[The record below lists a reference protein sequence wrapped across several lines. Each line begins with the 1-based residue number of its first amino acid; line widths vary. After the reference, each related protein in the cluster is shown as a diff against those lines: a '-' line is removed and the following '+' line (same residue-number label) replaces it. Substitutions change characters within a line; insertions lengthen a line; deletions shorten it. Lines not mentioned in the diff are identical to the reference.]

1 MNSNTGLAREVLF
14 DKEHVKGD
22 LQELR
27 ERFLWLPRWKVFW
40 GEGTAPA
47 KVWGGSL
54 RTSQQQSGGGATRW
68 QMHVGRSCRARS
80 RRPCQCCK
88 SFGFYSKW
96 MESLWRDL
104 SRGGRMRDQWGWS
117 LTSRNAARKSLN
129 ISLMPLGFSFL
140 NLLNPVGI
148 YSNESI

>member
-47 KVWGGSL
+47 KVWRGSL
-54 RTSQQQSGGGATRW
+54 SKDQPTAEW
-68 QMHVGRSCRARS
+68 GRGDAVADAR
-80 RRPCQCCK
+80 
-88 SFGFYSKW
+88 G
-96 MESLWRDL
+96 EV
-104 SRGGRMRDQWGWS
+104 
-117 LTSRNAARKSLN
+117 
-129 ISLMPLGFSFL
+129 MPRQIAQALPML
-140 NLLNPVGI
+140 
-148 YSNESI
+148 